1 MFQTQH
7 SNKSLEDIVNNAR
20 TQKEKAN
27 ASEAAREKAN
37 ASEAAREKA
46 NASEAAR
53 EKANASESRHP
64 KRNDRNSSYNNCQ
77 IEKAPLRDGNNRKL
91 MSINDYVYFLH

>member
-20 TQKEKAN
+20 TQK
-27 ASEAAREKAN
+27 EKAN

>member
-37 ASEAAREKA
+37 ASEAARG
-46 NASEAAR
+46 
-53 EKANASESRHP
+53 KANASESRHP